1 MIRRFF
7 DLCDRNK
14 DGLLSVAY
22 FNNYVLGQPNM
33 PEGFRY
39 EPIDVD
45 KVLLTQ
51 IDRQTA
57 TYICIH
63 TFVHTY
69 DHTSIYVNYAKM
81 VSFIYIHI

>member
-39 EPIDVD
+39 E
-45 KVLLTQ
+45 Q
-51 IDRQTA
+51 IDEEKVVCSFPY
-57 TYICIH
+57 TYTLIPLKG
-63 TFVHTY
+63 
-69 DHTSIYVNYAKM
+69 NYHRSRFM
-81 VSFIYIHI
+81 IV

>member
-39 EPIDVD
+39 E
-45 KVLLTQ
+45 Q
-51 IDRQTA
+51 IDEEKVV
-57 TYICIH
+57 C
-63 TFVHTY
+63 
-69 DHTSIYVNYAKM
+69 
-81 VSFIYIHI
+81 SFSYT

>member
-39 EPIDVD
+39 EQIDVD
-45 KVLLTQ
+45 KVLS
-51 IDRQTA
+51 A
-57 TYICIH
+57 
-63 TFVHTY
+63 VHAPP
-69 DHTSIYVNYAKM
+69 HMIYYQ
-81 VSFIYIHI
+81 YIHIYIRHCIMCMRM